1 MNIFKNY
8 FKIVR
13 NHKFSVLLYTII
25 FLSISIFFLN
35 SNSSN
40 TDADYSEVKNN
51 VYIEDRSNSQISKA
65 LVDYIGKREKIV
77 SDLDKEN
84 LDDELFY
91 RTIDAII
98 MIPEDFENTKE
109 IAYKSSPQSMYSFLV
124 KQRVNEYIDKLDKYS
139 KNGYSLDEAIKYT
152 NSDLDKTIK
161 VKKINDLKQSSG
173 DESTTRFYFNFVSY
187 PLLSQ
192 ILLVVTLVMSS
203 YYKKTVNKRQR
214 ISPVSEKRTNLILTL
229 GHLVFGIIFWILYLL
244 ICIVLV
250 KDFEFNQVFL
260 LAAINSFVFMISAV
274 TLSMLVGKLFQDSNS
289 LSVVINVLVLG
300 SSFLSGVFVPMEFL
314 GESTLKLARIF
325 PNYYYI
331 LNNSLIDQGK
341 KLSEL
346 MPNILILLGFSLVFV
361 VLTNVVK
368 NPITKSKE

>member
-8 FKIVR
+8 FKIVK
-13 NHKFSVLLYTII
+13 NHKFSILLYTII
-25 FLSISIFFLN
+25 FLSISVFFMN

-40 TDADYSEVKNN
+40 TDTNYSEVKNN
-51 VYIEDRSNSQISKA
+51 VYIDDQSNSQISKA
-65 LVDYIGKREKIV
+65 LVDYIGKKEKIV
-77 SDLDKEN
+77 SDLDKKN

-109 IAYKSSPQSMYSFLV
+109 ISYKSSPQSMYSFLV
-124 KQRVNEYIDKLDKYS
+124 KQRVNEFIDKFDKYS
-139 KNGYSLDEAIKYT
+139 KNGYSPDEAIKYA

-161 VKKINDLKQSSG
+161 VEKINDIKQASG
-173 DESTTRFYFNFVSY
+173 DESNSRFYFNFVSY

-203 YYKKTVNKRQR
+203 YYKETVNKRQR
-214 ISPVSEKRTNLILTL
+214 VSPVSGKRTNLILTL
-229 GHLVFGIIFWILYLL
+229 GHLVFGIIFWLLYLL

-260 LAAINSFVFMISAV
+260 LSALNSFVFMISAV
-274 TLSMLVGKLFQDSNS
+274 TLSMLIGKLFQDLNS
-289 LSVVINVLVLG
+289 LSVVINILVLG

-314 GESTLKLARIF
+314 GETTLKIARIF
-325 PNYYYI
+325 PNYYYV

-346 MPNILILLGFSLVFV
+346 MLNILILLGFSLVFV

-368 NPITKSKE
+368 KPITKSGK

>member
-8 FKIVR
+8 FKIVK
-13 NHKFSVLLYTII
+13 NHKFSILLYTII
-25 FLSISIFFLN
+25 FLSISVFFMN

-40 TDADYSEVKNN
+40 TDTNYSEVKNN
-51 VYIEDRSNSQISKA
+51 VYIDDQSNSQISKA
-65 LVDYIGKREKIV
+65 LVDYIGKKEKIV
-77 SDLDKEN
+77 SDLDKKN

-109 IAYKSSPQSMYSFLV
+109 ISYKSSPQSMYSFLI
-124 KQRVNEYIDKLDKYS
+124 KQRVNEFIDKFDKYS
-139 KNGYSLDEAIKYT
+139 KNGYSLDEAIKYA

-161 VKKINDLKQSSG
+161 VEKINDIKQASG
-173 DESTTRFYFNFVSY
+173 DESNSRFYFNFVSY

-203 YYKKTVNKRQR
+203 YYKETVNKRQR
-214 ISPVSEKRTNLILTL
+214 VSPVSGKRTNLILTL
-229 GHLVFGIIFWILYLL
+229 GHLVFGIIFWLLYLL

-260 LAAINSFVFMISAV
+260 LSALNSFVFMISAV
-274 TLSMLVGKLFQDSNS
+274 TLSMLIGKLFQDLNS
-289 LSVVINVLVLG
+289 LSVVINILVLG

-314 GESTLKLARIF
+314 GETTLKIARIF
-325 PNYYYI
+325 PNYYYV

-341 KLSEL
+341 NLSEL
-346 MPNILILLGFSLVFV
+346 MLNILILLGFSLVFV

-368 NPITKSKE
+368 KPITKSGK

>member
-51 VYIEDRSNSQISKA
+51 IYIEDRSNSQISKA

-124 KQRVNEYIDKLDKYS
+124 KQRVNEFIDKFDKYS
-139 KNGYSLDEAIKYT
+139 KNGYSLEESIKYA

-161 VKKINDLKQSSG
+161 VQKINDLKQSNG
-173 DESTTRFYFNFVSY
+173 DESASRFYFNFVSY

-325 PNYYYI
+325 PNYYYV

>member
-8 FKIVR
+8 FKIVK
-13 NHKFSVLLYTII
+13 NHKFSILLYTII
-25 FLSISIFFLN
+25 FLSISVFFMN

-40 TDADYSEVKNN
+40 TDTNYSEVKNN
-51 VYIEDRSNSQISKA
+51 VYIDDQSNSQISKA
-65 LVDYIGKREKIV
+65 LVDYIGKKEKIV
-77 SDLDKEN
+77 SDLDKKN

-109 IAYKSSPQSMYSFLV
+109 ISYKSSPQSMYSFLI
-124 KQRVNEYIDKLDKYS
+124 KQRVNEFIDKIDKYS
-139 KNGYSLDEAIKYT
+139 KNGYLLDEAIKYA

-161 VKKINDLKQSSG
+161 VEKINDIKQASG
-173 DESTTRFYFNFVSY
+173 DESNSRFYFNFVSY

-203 YYKKTVNKRQR
+203 YYKETVNKRQR
-214 ISPVSEKRTNLILTL
+214 VSPVSGKRTNLILTL
-229 GHLVFGIIFWILYLL
+229 GHLVFGIIFWLLYLL

-260 LAAINSFVFMISAV
+260 LSALNSFVFMISAV
-274 TLSMLVGKLFQDSNS
+274 TLSMLIGKLFQDSNS
-289 LSVVINVLVLG
+289 LSVVINILVLG

-314 GESTLKLARIF
+314 GETTLKIARIF
-325 PNYYYI
+325 PNYYYV

-341 KLSEL
+341 NLSEL

-368 NPITKSKE
+368 KPITKSKE

>member
-8 FKIVR
+8 FKIVKK
-13 NHKFSVLLYTII
+13 HKFSILLYTII
-25 FLSISIFFLN
+25 FLSISIFFIN

-40 TDADYSEVKNN
+40 TDTNYSEVKNK
-51 VYIEDRSNSQISKA
+51 VYVEDKSNSQISKA
-65 LVDYIGKREKIV
+65 LVDYIGKKEKIV

-91 RTIDAII
+91 RSIDAIVT
-98 MIPEDFENTKE
+98 IPEDFENTKE
-109 IAYKSSPQSMYSFLV
+109 IIYKSSPKSMYSFLV
-124 KQRVNEYIDKLDKYS
+124 KQRVNEFIDKVYKYNDNS
-139 KNGYSLDEAIKYT
+139 YELEDSIKYA

-161 VKKINDLKQSSG
+161 VQKINDMKQASG
-173 DESTTRFYFNFVSY
+173 DESNSRFYFNFMSY

-203 YYKKTVNKRQR
+203 YYKETVNKRQR
-214 ISPVSEKRTNLILTL
+214 VSAESEKKTNLILTL
-229 GHLVFGIIFWILYLL
+229 GHLVFGIIFWLLYII

-260 LAAINSFVFMISAV
+260 LAAFNSFIFMITAV
-274 TLSMLVGKLFQDSNS
+274 TLSMLIGKLFQDSNS
-289 LSVVINVLVLG
+289 LSVVINILVLG

-314 GESTLKLARIF
+314 GEATLKIARIF
-325 PNYYYI
+325 PNYYYV

-341 KLSEL
+341 NISEL
-346 MPNILILLGFSLVFV
+346 MPNILIMLGFSFIFII
-361 VLTNVVK
+361 LTNVVK
-368 NPITKSKE
+368 KPITKNAN

>member
-8 FKIVR
+8 FKIVK
-13 NHKFSVLLYTII
+13 NHKFSILLYTII
-25 FLSISIFFLN
+25 FLSISVFFMN

-40 TDADYSEVKNN
+40 TDTNYSEVKNN
-51 VYIEDRSNSQISKA
+51 VYIEDRSKSQISKA

-98 MIPEDFENTKE
+98 MIPADFENTKE

-124 KQRVNEYIDKLDKYS
+124 KQRVNEFIDKFDKYS
-139 KNGYSLDEAIKYT
+139 KNGYSPDEAIKYA

-161 VKKINDLKQSSG
+161 VEKINDIKQASG
-173 DESTTRFYFNFVSY
+173 DESNSRFYFNFVSY

-203 YYKKTVNKRQR
+203 YYKETVNKRQR

-229 GHLVFGIIFWILYLL
+229 GHLVFGIIFWLLYLL

-250 KDFEFNQVFL
+250 KDFEFKQAFL
-260 LAAINSFVFMISAV
+260 LAAFNSFVFMISAV
-274 TLSMLVGKLFQDSNS
+274 TLSMLVGKLFQDLNS
-289 LSVVINVLVLG
+289 LSVVINILVLG
-300 SSFLSGVFVPMEFL
+300 SSFLSGVFVLMEFL
-314 GESTLKLARIF
+314 GETTLKIARIF
-325 PNYYYI
+325 PNYYYV

-341 KLSEL
+341 NLSEL

-368 NPITKSKE
+368 KPITKSGK

>member
-1 MNIFKNY
+1 MNIFKYNN
-8 FKIVR
+8 KIVI

-51 VYIEDRSNSQISKA
+51 IYIEDRSNSQISKA

-98 MIPEDFENTKE
+98 TIPVNFENTKE
-109 IAYKSSPQSMYSFLV
+109 IVYKSSPQSMYSFLV
-124 KQRVNEYIDKLDKYS
+124 KQRVNEFIDKLDKYS
-139 KNGYSLDEAIKYT
+139 KNGYSLDEAIKYA
-152 NSDLDKTIK
+152 NIDLDKTIK
-161 VKKINDLKQSSG
+161 VEKINDIKQASG
-173 DESTTRFYFNFVSY
+173 DESNSRFYFNFVSY

-192 ILLVVTLVMSS
+192 ILIVVTLVMSS
-203 YYKKTVNKRQR
+203 YYKETVSKKQR
-214 ISPVSEKRTNLILTL
+214 ISLVSEKRTNLILTL

-250 KDFEFNQVFL
+250 KDFEFNQTFI
-260 LAAINSFVFMISAV
+260 LAALNSFVFMISAV

-325 PNYYYI
+325 PNYYYV

-368 NPITKSKE
+368 KPITKNEE

>member
-1 MNIFKNY
+1 M
-8 FKIVR
+8 
-13 NHKFSVLLYTII
+13 
-25 FLSISIFFLN
+25 N

-124 KQRVNEYIDKLDKYS
+124 KQRVNEFIDKFDKYS
-139 KNGYSLDEAIKYT
+139 KNGYSLEESIKYA

-161 VKKINDLKQSSG
+161 VQKINDLKQSNG
-173 DESTTRFYFNFVSY
+173 DESASRFYFNFVSY

-203 YYKKTVNKRQR
+203 YYKETVNKRQR
-214 ISPVSEKRTNLILTL
+214 VSPVSEKRTNLILTL

-346 MPNILILLGFSLVFV
+346 IPNILILLGFSLVFV

-368 NPITKSKE
+368 KPITKNEE

>member
-8 FKIVR
+8 FKIVKK
-13 NHKFSVLLYTII
+13 HKFSILLYTII
-25 FLSISIFFLN
+25 FLSISIFFIN

-40 TDADYSEVKNN
+40 TDTNYSEVKNK
-51 VYIEDRSNSQISKA
+51 VYVEDKSNSQISKA
-65 LVDYIGKREKIV
+65 LVDYIGKKEKIV

-91 RTIDAII
+91 RSIDAIVT
-98 MIPEDFENTKE
+98 IPEDFENTKE
-109 IAYKSSPQSMYSFLV
+109 IIYKSSPKSMYSFLV
-124 KQRVNEYIDKLDKYS
+124 KKRVNEFIDKVYKYND
-139 KNGYSLDEAIKYT
+139 NGYELEDSIKYA

-161 VKKINDLKQSSG
+161 VQKINNMKQASG
-173 DESTTRFYFNFVSY
+173 DESNSRFYFNFMSY

-203 YYKKTVNKRQR
+203 YYKETVNKRQR
-214 ISPVSEKRTNLILTL
+214 VSAVSEKKTNLILTL
-229 GHLVFGIIFWILYLL
+229 GHLVFGIIFWLLYII

-260 LAAINSFVFMISAV
+260 LAAFNSFIFMVTSV
-274 TLSMLVGKLFQDSNS
+274 TLSMLIGKLFQDSNS
-289 LSVVINVLVLG
+289 LSVVINILVLG

-314 GESTLKLARIF
+314 GEATLKIARIF
-325 PNYYYI
+325 PNYYYV

-341 KLSEL
+341 NISEL
-346 MPNILILLGFSLVFV
+346 MPNILIMLGFSFIFII
-361 VLTNVVK
+361 LTNVVK
-368 NPITKSKE
+368 KPITKNAN

>member
-1 MNIFKNY
+1 M
-8 FKIVR
+8 
-13 NHKFSVLLYTII
+13 
-25 FLSISIFFLN
+25 N

-40 TDADYSEVKNN
+40 TDTNYSEVKNN
-51 VYIEDRSNSQISKA
+51 VYIDDQSNSQISKA
-65 LVDYIGKREKIV
+65 LVDYIGKKEKIV
-77 SDLDKEN
+77 SDLDKKN

-109 IAYKSSPQSMYSFLV
+109 ISYKSSPQSMYSFLI
-124 KQRVNEYIDKLDKYS
+124 KQRVNEFIDKFDKYS
-139 KNGYSLDEAIKYT
+139 KNGYSLDEAIKYA

-161 VKKINDLKQSSG
+161 VEKINDIKQASG
-173 DESTTRFYFNFVSY
+173 DESNSRFYFNFVSY

-203 YYKKTVNKRQR
+203 YYKETVNKRQR
-214 ISPVSEKRTNLILTL
+214 VSPVSGKRTNLILTL
-229 GHLVFGIIFWILYLL
+229 GHLVFGIIFWLLYLL

-260 LAAINSFVFMISAV
+260 LSALNSFVFMISAV
-274 TLSMLVGKLFQDSNS
+274 TLSMLIGKLFQDLNS
-289 LSVVINVLVLG
+289 LSVVINILVLG

-314 GESTLKLARIF
+314 GETTLKIARIF
-325 PNYYYI
+325 PNYYYV

-341 KLSEL
+341 NLSEL
-346 MPNILILLGFSLVFV
+346 MLNILILLGFSLVFV

-368 NPITKSKE
+368 KPITKSGK

>member
-51 VYIEDRSNSQISKA
+51 IYIEDRSNSQISKA

-98 MIPEDFENTKE
+98 TIPVNFENTKE
-109 IAYKSSPQSMYSFLV
+109 IVYKSSPQSMYSFLV

-139 KNGYSLDEAIKYT
+139 KNGYSLDEAIKYA
-152 NSDLDKTIK
+152 NIDLDKTIK
-161 VKKINDLKQSSG
+161 VEKINDIKQASG
-173 DESTTRFYFNFVSY
+173 DESNSRFYFNFVSY

-192 ILLVVTLVMSS
+192 ILIVVTLVMSS
-203 YYKKTVNKRQR
+203 YYKETVSKKQR

-229 GHLVFGIIFWILYLL
+229 GHLVFGIIFWILYLI
-244 ICIVLV
+244 ICVVLV

-260 LAAINSFVFMISAV
+260 LAALNSFVFMISAV

>member
-8 FKIVR
+8 FKIVKK
-13 NHKFSVLLYTII
+13 HKFSILLYTII
-25 FLSISIFFLN
+25 FLSISIFFIN

-40 TDADYSEVKNN
+40 TDTNYSEVKNK
-51 VYIEDRSNSQISKA
+51 VYVEDKSNSQISKA
-65 LVDYIGKREKIV
+65 LVDYIRKKEKIV

-91 RTIDAII
+91 RSIDAIVT
-98 MIPEDFENTKE
+98 IPEDFENTKE
-109 IAYKSSPQSMYSFLV
+109 IIYKSSPKSMYSFLV
-124 KQRVNEYIDKLDKYS
+124 KQRVNEFIDKVYKYND
-139 KNGYSLDEAIKYT
+139 NGYELEDSIKYA

-161 VKKINDLKQSSG
+161 VQKINNMKQASG
-173 DESTTRFYFNFVSY
+173 DESNSRFYFNFMSY

-203 YYKKTVNKRQR
+203 YYKETVNKRQR
-214 ISPVSEKRTNLILTL
+214 VSAVSEKKTNLILTL
-229 GHLVFGIIFWILYLL
+229 GHLVFGIIFWLLYII

-260 LAAINSFVFMISAV
+260 LAAFNSFIFMVTSV
-274 TLSMLVGKLFQDSNS
+274 TLSMLIGKLFQDSNS
-289 LSVVINVLVLG
+289 LSVVINILVLG

-314 GESTLKLARIF
+314 GEATLKIARIF
-325 PNYYYI
+325 PNYYYV

-341 KLSEL
+341 NISEL
-346 MPNILILLGFSLVFV
+346 MPNILIMLGFSFIFII
-361 VLTNVVK
+361 LTNVVK
-368 NPITKSKE
+368 KPITKNAN

>member
-8 FKIVR
+8 FKIVKK
-13 NHKFSVLLYTII
+13 HKFSILLYTII
-25 FLSISIFFLN
+25 FLSISIFFIN

-40 TDADYSEVKNN
+40 TDTNYSEVKNK
-51 VYIEDRSNSQISKA
+51 VYVEDKSNSQISKA
-65 LVDYIGKREKIV
+65 LVDYIRKKEKIV

-91 RTIDAII
+91 RSIDAIVT
-98 MIPEDFENTKE
+98 IPEDFENTKE
-109 IAYKSSPQSMYSFLV
+109 IIYKSSPKSMYSFLV
-124 KQRVNEYIDKLDKYS
+124 KQRVNEFIDKVYKYND
-139 KNGYSLDEAIKYT
+139 NGYELEDSIKYA

-161 VKKINDLKQSSG
+161 VQKINNTKQASG
-173 DESTTRFYFNFVSY
+173 DESNSRFYFNFMSY

-203 YYKKTVNKRQR
+203 YYKETVNKRQR
-214 ISPVSEKRTNLILTL
+214 VSAVSEKKTNLILTL
-229 GHLVFGIIFWILYLL
+229 GHLVFGIIFWLLYII

-260 LAAINSFVFMISAV
+260 LAAFNSFIFMITAV
-274 TLSMLVGKLFQDSNS
+274 TLSMLIGKLFQDSNS
-289 LSVVINVLVLG
+289 LSVVINILVLG

-314 GESTLKLARIF
+314 GEATLKIARIF
-325 PNYYYI
+325 PNHYYV

-341 KLSEL
+341 NISEL
-346 MPNILILLGFSLVFV
+346 MPNIFIMLGFSFIFII
-361 VLTNVVK
+361 LTNVVK
-368 NPITKSKE
+368 KPITKNSN

>member
-124 KQRVNEYIDKLDKYS
+124 KQRVNEFIDKFDKYS
-139 KNGYSLDEAIKYT
+139 KNGYSLEESIKYA

-161 VKKINDLKQSSG
+161 VQKINDLKQSNG
-173 DESTTRFYFNFVSY
+173 DESASRFYFNFVSY

-203 YYKKTVNKRQR
+203 YYKETVNKRQR
-214 ISPVSEKRTNLILTL
+214 VSPVSEKRTNLILIL
-229 GHLVFGIIFWILYLL
+229 GHLVFGIIFWLLYLI

-260 LAAINSFVFMISAV
+260 LAALNSFVFMISAV

-368 NPITKSKE
+368 KPITKNEE

>member
-124 KQRVNEYIDKLDKYS
+124 KQRVNEFIDKFDKYS
-139 KNGYSLDEAIKYT
+139 KNGYSLEESIKYA

-161 VKKINDLKQSSG
+161 VQKINDLKQSNG
-173 DESTTRFYFNFVSY
+173 DESASRFYFNFVSY

-203 YYKKTVNKRQR
+203 YYKETVNKRQR
-214 ISPVSEKRTNLILTL
+214 VSPVSEKRTNLILTL

-346 MPNILILLGFSLVFV
+346 IPNILILLGFSLVFV

-368 NPITKSKE
+368 KPITKNEE

>member
-8 FKIVR
+8 FKIVKK
-13 NHKFSVLLYTII
+13 HKFSILLYTII
-25 FLSISIFFLN
+25 FLSISIFFIN

-40 TDADYSEVKNN
+40 TDTNYSEVKNK
-51 VYIEDRSNSQISKA
+51 VYVEDKSNSQISKA
-65 LVDYIGKREKIV
+65 LVDYIGKKEKIV

-91 RTIDAII
+91 RAIDAIVV
-98 MIPEDFENTKE
+98 IPEDFENTKE
-109 IAYKSSPQSMYSFLV
+109 IIYKSSPKSMYSFLV
-124 KQRVNEYIDKLDKYS
+124 KQRVNEFIDKVYKYND
-139 KNGYSLDEAIKYT
+139 NGYELEDSIKYA

-161 VKKINDLKQSSG
+161 VQKINDMKQASG
-173 DESTTRFYFNFVSY
+173 DESNSRFYFNFMSY

-203 YYKKTVNKRQR
+203 YYKETVNKRQR
-214 ISPVSEKRTNLILTL
+214 VSAESEKKTNLILTL
-229 GHLVFGIIFWILYLL
+229 GHLVFGIIFWLLYII

-260 LAAINSFVFMISAV
+260 LAAFNSFIFMITAV
-274 TLSMLVGKLFQDSNS
+274 TLSMLIGKLFQDSNS
-289 LSVVINVLVLG
+289 LSVVINILVLG

-314 GESTLKLARIF
+314 GEATLKIARIF
-325 PNYYYI
+325 PNYYYV

-341 KLSEL
+341 NISEL
-346 MPNILILLGFSLVFV
+346 MPNILIMLGFSFIFII
-361 VLTNVVK
+361 LTNVVK
-368 NPITKSKE
+368 KPITKNAN

>member
-8 FKIVR
+8 FKIVKK
-13 NHKFSVLLYTII
+13 HKFSILLYTII
-25 FLSISIFFLN
+25 FLSISIFFIN

-40 TDADYSEVKNN
+40 TDTNYSEEKNK
-51 VYIEDRSNSQISKA
+51 VYVEDKSNSQISKA
-65 LVDYIGKREKIV
+65 LVDYIGKKEKIV

-91 RTIDAII
+91 RSIDAIVT
-98 MIPEDFENTKE
+98 IPEDFENTKE
-109 IAYKSSPQSMYSFLV
+109 IIYKSSPKSMYSFLV
-124 KQRVNEYIDKLDKYS
+124 KKRVNEFIDKVYKYND
-139 KNGYSLDEAIKYT
+139 NGYELEDSIKYA

-161 VKKINDLKQSSG
+161 VQKINNTKQASR
-173 DESTTRFYFNFVSY
+173 DESNSRFYFNFMSY

-203 YYKKTVNKRQR
+203 YYKETVNKRQR
-214 ISPVSEKRTNLILTL
+214 VSAESEKKTNLILTL
-229 GHLVFGIIFWILYLL
+229 GHLVFGIIFWLLYII

-260 LAAINSFVFMISAV
+260 LAAFNSFIFMVTSV
-274 TLSMLVGKLFQDSNS
+274 TLSMLIGKLFQDSNS
-289 LSVVINVLVLG
+289 LSVVINILVLG

-314 GESTLKLARIF
+314 GEATLKIARIF
-325 PNYYYI
+325 PNYYYV

-341 KLSEL
+341 NISEL
-346 MPNILILLGFSLVFV
+346 MPNILIMLGFSFIFII
-361 VLTNVVK
+361 LTNVVK
-368 NPITKSKE
+368 KPITKNAN

>member
-8 FKIVR
+8 FKIVKK
-13 NHKFSVLLYTII
+13 HKFSILLYTII
-25 FLSISIFFLN
+25 FLSISIFFIN

-40 TDADYSEVKNN
+40 TDTNYSEVKNK
-51 VYIEDRSNSQISKA
+51 VYVEDKSNSQISKA
-65 LVDYIGKREKIV
+65 LVDYIGKKEKIV

-91 RTIDAII
+91 RSIDAIVT
-98 MIPEDFENTKE
+98 IPEDFENTRE
-109 IAYKSSPQSMYSFLV
+109 IIYKSSPKSMYSFLV
-124 KQRVNEYIDKLDKYS
+124 KQRVNEFIDKVYKYND
-139 KNGYSLDEAIKYT
+139 NGYELEDSIKYA

-161 VKKINDLKQSSG
+161 VQKINNMKQASG
-173 DESTTRFYFNFVSY
+173 DESNSRFYFNFMSY

-203 YYKKTVNKRQR
+203 YYKETVNKRQR
-214 ISPVSEKRTNLILTL
+214 VSAVSEKKTNLILTL
-229 GHLVFGIIFWILYLL
+229 GHLVFGIIFWLLYII

-260 LAAINSFVFMISAV
+260 LAEFNSFIFMVTSV
-274 TLSMLVGKLFQDSNS
+274 TLSMLIGKLFQDSNS
-289 LSVVINVLVLG
+289 LSVVINILVLG

-314 GESTLKLARIF
+314 GEATLKIARIF
-325 PNYYYI
+325 PNYYYV

-341 KLSEL
+341 NISEL
-346 MPNILILLGFSLVFV
+346 MPNILIMLGFSFIFII
-361 VLTNVVK
+361 LTNVVK
-368 NPITKSKE
+368 KPITKNAN

>member
-77 SDLDKEN
+77 SDLDKKN

-98 MIPEDFENTKE
+98 TIPADFENTKE

-124 KQRVNEYIDKLDKYS
+124 KQRVNEFIDKFDKYN
-139 KNGYSLDEAIKYT
+139 KNGYSPDEAINYT

-161 VKKINDLKQSSG
+161 VEKINDLKQVNG
-173 DESTTRFYFNFVSY
+173 DESNSRFYFNFVSY

-203 YYKKTVNKRQR
+203 YYKETVNKRQR
-214 ISPVSEKRTNLILTL
+214 VSPVSGKRTNLILTL
-229 GHLVFGIIFWILYLL
+229 GHLVFGIIFWLLYLL
-244 ICIVLV
+244 ICGVFV

-260 LAAINSFVFMISAV
+260 LSALNSFVFMISAV
-274 TLSMLVGKLFQDSNS
+274 TLSMLIGKLFQDSNS
-289 LSVVINVLVLG
+289 LSVVINILVLG

-314 GESTLKLARIF
+314 GETTLKIARIF
-325 PNYYYI
+325 PNYYYV

-341 KLSEL
+341 NLSEL

-361 VLTNVVK
+361 VLTNVIK
-368 NPITKSKE
+368 KPITKSGK

>member
-13 NHKFSVLLYTII
+13 NHKFSVLLYTIV

-91 RTIDAII
+91 RAIDAII

-124 KQRVNEYIDKLDKYS
+124 KQRVNEFIDKFDKYS
-139 KNGYSLDEAIKYT
+139 KNGYSLDESIKYA

-161 VKKINDLKQSSG
+161 VQKINDLKQSNG
-173 DESTTRFYFNFVSY
+173 GESASRFYFNFMSY

-203 YYKKTVNKRQR
+203 YYKETVNKRQR
-214 ISPVSEKRTNLILTL
+214 VSPVSEKEMNLILTL

-244 ICIVLV
+244 IFIVIV
-250 KDFEFNQVFL
+250 KYFEFNQVFL
-260 LAAINSFVFMISAV
+260 LAALNSFVFMISAV

-289 LSVVINVLVLG
+289 LPVVINILVLG
-300 SSFLSGVFVPMEFL
+300 SSFLSGVFVSMEIL

-325 PNYYYI
+325 PNYYYV

-341 KLSEL
+341 NISEL
-346 MPNILILLGFSLVFV
+346 MPNILILLGFSLVCV
-361 VLTNVVK
+361 VLTNAVK
-368 NPITKSKE
+368 KPITKSKQ

>member
-124 KQRVNEYIDKLDKYS
+124 KQRVNEYIDKFDKYS
-139 KNGYSLDEAIKYT
+139 KNGYSLEESIKYA

-161 VKKINDLKQSSG
+161 VQKINDLKQSNG
-173 DESTTRFYFNFVSY
+173 DESASRFYFNFVSY

-192 ILLVVTLVMSS
+192 ILLAVTLVMSS
-203 YYKKTVNKRQR
+203 YYKETVNKRQR
-214 ISPVSEKRTNLILTL
+214 VSPVSEKRTNLILTL

-260 LAAINSFVFMISAV
+260 LAALNSFVFMISAV

-346 MPNILILLGFSLVFV
+346 IPNILILLGFSLVFV

-368 NPITKSKE
+368 KPITKNEE

>member
-98 MIPEDFENTKE
+98 IIPEDFENTKE

-124 KQRVNEYIDKLDKYS
+124 KQRVNEFIDKFDKYS
-139 KNGYSLDEAIKYT
+139 KNGYSLDEAIEYA

-161 VKKINDLKQSSG
+161 VQKINDLKQSNG
-173 DESTTRFYFNFVSY
+173 DESASRFYFNFVSY

-203 YYKKTVNKRQR
+203 YYKETVNKRQR
-214 ISPVSEKRTNLILTL
+214 VSPVSEKRTNLILTL
-229 GHLVFGIIFWILYLL
+229 GHLVFGIIFWILYLI

-325 PNYYYI
+325 PNYYYV
-331 LNNSLIDQGK
+331 LNNRLIDQGK

-346 MPNILILLGFSLVFV
+346 IPNILILLGFSLVFV

-368 NPITKSKE
+368 NPITKNEE